1 MRLLIFICI
10 FILNVTQALAWTGE
24 VVGVHDGDSI
34 TVRRA
39 DTGKT
44 AKVRIYGV
52 DCPELGQPY
61 GDKARDL
68 TARVLLG
75 KTVQVIPAQ
84 KARSYKRVVG
94 GIVLLGDMLVLQDA
108 LVSSGFAWVDD
119 RYCKMAVCDLWR
131 LHQREAKAAGRGLW
145 KNKNPVPPW
154 TWRRMK
160 HNGGS
165 ATF

>member
-10 FILNVTQALAWTGE
+10 FILNATQALAWSGE

-39 DTGKT
+39 SGKS

-84 KARSYKRVVG
+84 KAKSYKRVVG

-108 LVSSGFAWVDD
+108 LVSSGLAWVDD
-119 RYCKMAVCDLWR
+119 RYCKLAVCDLWR

-145 KNKNPVPPW
+145 RDKSPVPPW
-154 TWRRMK
+154 MWRRMK

>member
-52 DCPELGQPY
+52 DCLELGQPY

-131 LHQREAKAAGRGLW
+131 LHQREARAAGRGLW
-145 KNKNPVPPW
+145 RDKNPVPPW
-154 TWRRMK
+154 QWRRIK
-160 HNGGS
+160 HNR
-165 ATF
+165 